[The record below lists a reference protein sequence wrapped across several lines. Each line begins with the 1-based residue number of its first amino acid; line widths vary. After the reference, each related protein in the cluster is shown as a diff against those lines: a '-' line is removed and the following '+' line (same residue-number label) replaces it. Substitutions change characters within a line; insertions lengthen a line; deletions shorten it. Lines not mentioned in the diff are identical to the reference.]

1 VKHPT
6 EDLESLQSVADALSL
21 SLPAARAEQL
31 LGYARLL
38 ETRGVGLGL
47 VSRGDAP
54 RLLER
59 HILDCL
65 RSAEVVGTARTAYDL
80 GSGGGLPGLVVAI
93 AVPELAVDLI
103 ETRRRRV
110 SFLELAIDEL
120 GVSNA
125 RAVPIRVQ
133 ELTAPVDLC
142 FARAFAPLPETWA
155 AARHLLTPGGRLVYF
170 AGGVPATSDLPPGSR
185 LVEVRTTAVLESSG
199 PLVIM
204 AQQ

>member
-1 VKHPT
+1 VKHPR
-6 EDLESLQSVADALSL
+6 EDLESLQSVAEALGL
-21 SLPAARAEQL
+21 SLPTARAEQL

-54 RLLER
+54 RILGR
-59 HILDCL
+59 HVLDCL
-65 RSAEVVGTARTAYDL
+65 RSAAIVGTARTAYDL

-93 AVPELAVDLI
+93 AVPELAVDLV

-125 RAVPIRVQ
+125 RAVPIRVE
-133 ELTAPVDLC
+133 ELTAQADLC
-142 FARAFAPLPETWA
+142 FARAFAPLAETWA
-155 AARHLLTPGGRLVYF
+155 AAGQLLTPGGRLVYF
-170 AGGVPATSDLPPGSR
+170 AGGVPANSDLPPGSR
-185 LVEVRTTAVLESSG
+185 LVEVRTTPVLESSG